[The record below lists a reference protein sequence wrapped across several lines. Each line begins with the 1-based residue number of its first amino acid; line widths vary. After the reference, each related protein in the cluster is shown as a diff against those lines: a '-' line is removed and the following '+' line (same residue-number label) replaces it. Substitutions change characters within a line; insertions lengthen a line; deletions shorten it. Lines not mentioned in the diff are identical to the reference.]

1 MADPGAGQGIAAGY
15 AICCAPRTGSNY
27 LCQALSSTGLLGN
40 PAEYYSDRGQRRS
53 RPSDYPSDPALQT
66 ARILSDGATPNGIYG
81 LKLFPFQF
89 DAIAPYE
96 WTRSLPRLHYVF
108 LTRSD
113 LLGQAISRLRAVQ
126 TGQWRREYEPVAQT
140 CYDREEIERSLAA
153 CGEDEARWR
162 LFFARNG
169 IEPLRLTYE
178 AIVADP
184 QAAVDAVAGLV
195 ALSEPAPICWD
206 RVALEVQRG
215 ADSDMWRHRFL
226 EEAADPS
233 KLDSFDGK
241 VVRRLRSLAR
251 QLHRYL
257 GARRGDVS

>member
-27 LCQALSSTGLLGN
+27 LCQTLASTGLLGR
-40 PAEYYSDRGQRRS
+40 PAEYYSSGSRTLS
-53 RPSDYPSDPALQT
+53 RPPDRPFDPAVQT

-81 LKLFPFQF
+81 LKLFPYQF

-126 TGQWRREYEPVAQT
+126 TDQWRGESEPAAPFH
-140 CYDREEIERSLAA
+140 YDRQGIEDSLAA
-153 CGEDEARWR
+153 CAEDEARWR

-184 QAAVDAVAGLV
+184 QAAVDSVAGLV
-195 ALSEPAPICWD
+195 GLSEPAPICWD
-206 RVALEVQRG
+206 QVTLEVQRG
-215 ADSDMWRHRFL
+215 ADSDMWRRRFL
-226 EEAADPS
+226 EEAGDPT

-241 VVRRLRSLAR
+241 IFRRLRSLAR
-251 QLHRYL
+251 RLERHL
-257 GARRGDVS
+257 GAR